1 MTAESPLSEEAVRIA
16 DELTRAMENDPWH
29 GDSVSAILSDVT
41 SEMASAKPGAP
52 VHSIWEIVRHMTAWT
67 AEVERR
73 IDGLPPGL
81 PEEGDWPAPSG
92 AAEKHWRRDV
102 EALMRAH
109 RQLRDKVKAVSD
121 ASLLAPTRD
130 QRNRPTGAGV
140 TRYVLLHGLAQH
152 HAYHAGQIA
161 ILKRWLA

>member
-1 MTAESPLSEEAVRIA
+1 MKAESPLSEEAVRIA

-29 GDSVSAILSDVT
+29 GDSVSVILSDVT
-41 SEMASAKPGAP
+41 PEIAAAKPNAA

-73 IDGLPPGL
+73 IDGHPSGL
-81 PEEGDWPAPSG
+81 PEKGDWPAPSG
-92 AAEKHWRRDV
+92 ETEKHWKQDV

-109 RQLRDKVKAVSD
+109 GRLRDKVKTVSH
-121 ASLLAPTRD
+121 ASLVAPTRD
-130 QRNRPTGAGV
+130 PRNRPTGAGV
-140 TRYVLLHGLAQH
+140 TRYVLLHGLVQH

-161 ILKRWLA
+161 ILKRLLA